1 MREVT
6 KGSTRVV
13 SLETQTVESW
23 ESLWGIRL
31 VEQRG
36 PLMVAPMVE
45 SMGAQ

>member
-1 MREVT
+1 MRGET

-23 ESLWGIRL
+23 ESLWGNRL

-36 PLMVAPMVE
+36 PLKVAPMVV